1 MKYKVIETNS
11 RFDLEEAVMASLNT
25 GWTLQGGVSALKDGW
40 STYYQQAMV
49 KQ

>member
-1 MKYKVIETNS
+1 MNYKVV
-11 RFDLEEAVMASLNT
+11 EADSPSKLASTVEALLRA
-25 GWTLQGGVSALKDGW
+25 GWKLQGGVSALKDGW

>member
-1 MKYKVIETNS
+1 MKYKVVEVNS
-11 RFDLEEAVMASLNT
+11 RYELESAVEASLRT
-25 GWTLQGGVSALKDGW
+25 GWTLQGGVSVFKDGW